1 MDNAQRFLNAFAMIE
16 KQLKQISGVTRYSRF
31 YQLLNQASRTSKLV
45 RKYEMELQEYADL
58 RNAIVH
64 QRSDEGHIIA
74 IPIDEVVEEI
84 EELARKICEPPK
96 ISAHF
101 LKPVKICDPQTEIRE
116 AVKIMETMGSSKLPV
131 YAQGGFHALLTM
143 EMIARWTLHQSRAE
157 KPLTGCV
164 SDCLYFKDK
173 KERVL
178 FLPRTADVTEA
189 QDLFEES
196 LHRGVSI
203 SAILSTESGNAHQK
217 PIGIITVADLPL
229 LYELE
234 K

>member
-16 KQLKQISGVTRYSRF
+16 KQLKQITGVTRYSRF
-31 YQLLNQASRTSKLV
+31 YQLLNQASRSSGLV

-58 RNAIVH
+58 RNAI
-64 QRSDEGHIIA
+64 A
-74 IPIDEVVEEI
+74 IPIDEVVAEI

-96 ISAHF
+96 VSAHF
-101 LKPVKICDPQTEIRE
+101 LKPVKICDPQTKIRE
-116 AVKIMETMGSSKLPV
+116 AVDIMETMGSSKLPV

-143 EMIARWTLHQSRAE
+143 EMIARWTLHQSRTNQ
-157 KPLTGCV
+157 PLSGVV

-189 QDLFEES
+189 QDLFEAS

-203 SAILSTESGNAHQK
+203 SAILITESGSAHQK

-229 LYELE
+229 LYELD

>member
-16 KQLKQISGVTRYSRF
+16 KQLKQITGVTRYSRF
-31 YQLLNQASRTSKLV
+31 YQLLNQASRSSGLV

-74 IPIDEVVEEI
+74 IPIDEVVAEI
-84 EELARKICEPPK
+84 EELAR
-96 ISAHF
+96 
-101 LKPVKICDPQTEIRE
+101 KICDPQTEIRE
-116 AVKIMETMGSSKLPV
+116 AVNIMETMGSSKLPV

-143 EMIARWTLHQSRAE
+143 EMIARWTLHQSRTNQ
-157 KPLTGCV
+157 PLSGVV

-178 FLPRTADVTEA
+178 FLSRTADVTEA
-189 QDLFEES
+189 QDLFEAS

-203 SAILSTESGNAHQK
+203 SAILITESGSAHQK

-229 LYELE
+229 LYELD

>member
-16 KQLKQISGVTRYSRF
+16 KQLKQISGVTRF

-203 SAILSTESGNAHQK
+203 SAILITESGNAHQK

>member
-16 KQLKQISGVTRYSRF
+16 KQLKQITGVTRYSRF
-31 YQLLNQASRTSKLV
+31 YQLLNQASRSSGLV

-74 IPIDEVVEEI
+74 IPIDEVVADI

-96 ISAHF
+96 VSAHF

-116 AVKIMETMGSSKLPV
+116 AVDIMETMGSSKLPV

-143 EMIARWTLHQSRAE
+143 EMIARWTRHQSRTNQ
-157 KPLTGCV
+157 PLSGVV

-189 QDLFEES
+189 QDLFEAS

-203 SAILSTESGNAHQK
+203 SAILITESGSAHQK

-229 LYELE
+229 LYELD

>member
-1 MDNAQRFLNAFAMIE
+1 MHSGFMNAFAMIE
-16 KQLKQISGVTRYSRF
+16 KQLKQITGVTRYSRF
-31 YQLLNQASRTSKLV
+31 YQLLNQASRSSGLV

-74 IPIDEVVEEI
+74 IPIDEVVADI

-96 ISAHF
+96 VSAHF

-116 AVKIMETMGSSKLPV
+116 AVDIMETMGSSKLPV

-143 EMIARWTLHQSRAE
+143 EDDR
-157 KPLTGCV
+157 PLDAAPEPHEPTAFRVV

-189 QDLFEES
+189 QICL
-196 LHRGVSI
+196 RQACI
-203 SAILSTESGNAHQK
+203 AASASRRF
-217 PIGIITVADLPL
+217 
-229 LYELE
+229 
-234 K
+234 

>member
-1 MDNAQRFLNAFAMIE
+1 
-16 KQLKQISGVTRYSRF
+16 
-31 YQLLNQASRTSKLV
+31 
-45 RKYEMELQEYADL
+45 MELQEYADL

-74 IPIDEVVEEI
+74 IPIDEVVKEI

-101 LKPVKICDPQTEIRE
+101 LKQVKICDPQTEIRE
-116 AVKIMETMGSSKLPV
+116 AVTIMETMGSSKLPV

-143 EMIARWTLHQSRAE
+143 EMIARWTLHQSRTD

-203 SAILSTESGNAHQK
+203 SAILITESGNAHQK

>member
-116 AVKIMETMGSSKLPV
+116 AVKIMETMGSSSFRFTLR
-131 YAQGGFHALLTM
+131 AGFM
-143 EMIARWTLHQSRAE
+143 
-157 KPLTGCV
+157 
-164 SDCLYFKDK
+164 LY
-173 KERVL
+173 
-178 FLPRTADVTEA
+178 
-189 QDLFEES
+189 
-196 LHRGVSI
+196 
-203 SAILSTESGNAHQK
+203 
-217 PIGIITVADLPL
+217 
-229 LYELE
+229 
-234 K
+234 

>member
-16 KQLKQISGVTRYSRF
+16 KQLKQITGVTRYSRF
-31 YQLLNQASRTSKLV
+31 YQLLNQASRSSGLV

-58 RNAIVH
+58 
-64 QRSDEGHIIA
+64 
-74 IPIDEVVEEI
+74 PIDEVVADI

-96 ISAHF
+96 VSAHF

-116 AVKIMETMGSSKLPV
+116 AVDIMETMGSSKLPV

-143 EMIARWTLHQSRAE
+143 EMIARWTLHQSRTNQ
-157 KPLTGCV
+157 PLSGVV

-178 FLPRTADVTEA
+178 FLSRTADVTEA
-189 QDLFEES
+189 QDLFEAS

-203 SAILSTESGNAHQK
+203 SAILITESGSAHQK

-229 LYELE
+229 LYELD

>member
-1 MDNAQRFLNAFAMIE
+1 
-16 KQLKQISGVTRYSRF
+16 
-31 YQLLNQASRTSKLV
+31 
-45 RKYEMELQEYADL
+45 
-58 RNAIVH
+58 
-64 QRSDEGHIIA
+64 
-74 IPIDEVVEEI
+74 
-84 EELARKICEPPK
+84 
-96 ISAHF
+96 
-101 LKPVKICDPQTEIRE
+101 
-116 AVKIMETMGSSKLPV
+116 METMGSSKLPV

-143 EMIARWTLHQSRAE
+143 EMIARWTLHQSRTNQ
-157 KPLTGCV
+157 PLSGVV

-189 QDLFEES
+189 QDLFEAS

-203 SAILSTESGNAHQK
+203 SAILITESGSAHQK

-229 LYELE
+229 LYELD